1 MSAAVSVIL
10 TLAFIVVV
18 AYMVVK
24 KYNSV
29 LVFLGSS
36 MVVLMVYAGVTGV
49 SILGDSGSGNAVL
62 DVFTYVTNQFKSN
75 TSSTGMILMMVTG
88 YATYMN
94 HIGASTKLAYLATRP
109 LTKMKNPYTI
119 LSGLL
124 VIGCLLKLVV
134 TSHVGLVTLLM
145 SVTFPIMTSLGI
157 SPLSAASVVI
167 FSGFC
172 DWGPN
177 DSSAVFAAENVAGMP
192 MMEYFVTYQGRLA
205 AIVILIAA
213 VTLPMYLRFMD
224 KKDMERSG
232 KATEITALEDA
243 ACPLYYAVFPII
255 PLVLVVMGA
264 FVPSMKV
271 DVATANIMALSLV
284 FAVELIRG
292 KDKKAVTNDMSVVM
306 KAMGGAFASVVSIL
320 IAAAVFAAAIKLLDG
335 INIISNFLASA
346 GSGAIVAIILM
357 SLITF
362 GAAMLLGSGNASW
375 YAFGPLVPDM
385 TSQMGISAATIA
397 VPMQFGTGIGRCISP
412 VAGAMIAA
420 SGMAGVELTDLI
432 KRNVVPAF
440 FLFACNIIV
449 SMIIV

>member
-1 MSAAVSVIL
+1 MSDALSVIL

-18 AYMVVK
+18 AFLVVK

-29 LVFLGSS
+29 LVFMGCGML
-36 MVVLMVYAGVTGV
+36 VLMVHAAVTGV
-49 SILGDSGSGNAVL
+49 SILGDSAGNNAVL

-75 TSSTGMILMMVTG
+75 ASGTGMILMMVTG

-124 VIGCLLKLVV
+124 IVGCLLKLVV

-177 DSSAVFAAENVAGMP
+177 DSSAVFAAENVVGIP
-192 MMEYFVTYQGRLA
+192 MMEYFATYQGKLAVICIIIA
-205 AIVILIAA
+205 AIA
-213 VTLPMYLRFMD
+213 LPIYLRFMD
-224 KKDMERSG
+224 KKEQERSG
-232 KATEITALEDA
+232 KVGEITPLEDA
-243 ACPLYYAVFPII
+243 SCPVYYAIFPVI
-255 PLVLVVMGA
+255 PLVLVVLGA
-264 FVPSMKV
+264 FIPVLKM
-271 DVATANIMALSLV
+271 DVATANITALFFV
-284 FAVELIRG
+284 FVIELIRG
-292 KDKKAVTNDMSVVM
+292 KDRKAVTNDMTVVM

-320 IAAAVFAAAIKLLDG
+320 IAASVFAAAIKLLNG
-335 INIISNFLASA
+335 INIISNVLATA
-346 GSGAIVAIILM
+346 GGGLLIAVILM

-375 YAFGPLVPDM
+375 YAFGPLVPEM
-385 TSQMGISAATIA
+385 TGKMGVSAASIA

-432 KRNVVPAF
+432 KRNIPPAF

-449 SMIIV
+449 SMILV